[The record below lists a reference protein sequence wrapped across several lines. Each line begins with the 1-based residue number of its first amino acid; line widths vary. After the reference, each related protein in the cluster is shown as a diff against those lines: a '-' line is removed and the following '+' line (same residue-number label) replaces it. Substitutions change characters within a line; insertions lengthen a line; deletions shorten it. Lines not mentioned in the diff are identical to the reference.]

1 MTQDNRLAIRN
12 VPVPSD
18 TPSFSSSSSTYTHS
32 RELLNSFRWY
42 RLIGLGAVCALTLE
56 MYLYLYIYIPL
67 HSSRLETKENPV
79 EGERAS
85 SPWTLHAQTHTHTHR
100 ERGVAQRD
108 WFQKELFMTRLA
120 KGTRRRKRR
129 RYELAARV
137 INVIKSIWRATV
149 VSYGGGAIPAVA
161 YIILLSNANDPKT
174 TLHAHL
180 ATRRKKTSVINPS
193 RTPCLLFH
201 QLSIVCVCVLLVER
215 WKEKKKESKGAS
227 SFLFVSNERGGLV
240 WIRNQ
245 AASSFL
251 VAPKEPMGKETA
263 RAKKRRGGRRRRHG
277 RGFQMKNLH
286 YKRQRARKLPLLL
299 PSLFAQVGVRSQKV
313 RRPQG
318 RKCKCRH
325 HQEWPFNEKTP
336 RLLLVLHL

>member
-1 MTQDNRLAIRN
+1 MCIDARDVFI
-12 VPVPSD
+12 S
-18 TPSFSSSSSTYTHS
+18 
-32 RELLNSFRWY
+32 
-42 RLIGLGAVCALTLE
+42 I
-56 MYLYLYIYIPL
+56 YIY
-67 HSSRLETKENPV
+67 
-79 EGERAS
+79 S
-85 SPWTLHAQTHTHTHR
+85 SPFFAAGNKRESGRGGKGVFSMNITRTDSLTHTHTHTHTHR

-215 WKEKKKESKGAS
+215 WKEKKKE
-227 SFLFVSNERGGLV
+227 VQRGLE
-240 WIRNQ
+240 
-245 AASSFL
+245 F
-251 VAPKEPMGKETA
+251 
-263 RAKKRRGGRRRRHG
+263 
-277 RGFQMKNLH
+277 
-286 YKRQRARKLPLLL
+286 
-299 PSLFAQVGVRSQKV
+299 
-313 RRPQG
+313 
-318 RKCKCRH
+318 
-325 HQEWPFNEKTP
+325 PFCF
-336 RLLLVLHL
+336 

>member
-1 MTQDNRLAIRN
+1 MCIDARDVFI
-12 VPVPSD
+12 S
-18 TPSFSSSSSTYTHS
+18 
-32 RELLNSFRWY
+32 
-42 RLIGLGAVCALTLE
+42 I
-56 MYLYLYIYIPL
+56 YIY
-67 HSSRLETKENPV
+67 
-79 EGERAS
+79 S
-85 SPWTLHAQTHTHTHR
+85 SPFFAAGNKRESGRGGKGVFSMNITRTDSHTHTHR

-201 QLSIVCVCVLLVER
+201 QLSIVCVCVCVISGEM
-215 WKEKKKESKGAS
+215 KGKKKR
-227 SFLFVSNERGGLV
+227 VQRGLE
-240 WIRNQ
+240 
-245 AASSFL
+245 F
-251 VAPKEPMGKETA
+251 
-263 RAKKRRGGRRRRHG
+263 
-277 RGFQMKNLH
+277 
-286 YKRQRARKLPLLL
+286 
-299 PSLFAQVGVRSQKV
+299 
-313 RRPQG
+313 
-318 RKCKCRH
+318 
-325 HQEWPFNEKTP
+325 PFCF
-336 RLLLVLHL
+336 